1 MTTKEIS
8 PERYALARLGRY
20 KLELA
25 IATFWSI
32 VFVMVPMQIPLLT
45 GFIVDGVLGK
55 QISVFGITRIGPS
68 PSLILG
74 YSAIGLIAVAG
85 LYGLSS
91 FLRTITVAKV
101 SRHFVFDL
109 EKELVKKY
117 ESLSLDMHNK
127 FGSGELLNRAILDT
141 NMVRPFIESSI
152 IKLPTNVVRMAYPI
166 IMVFLINPYL
176 ATIACSALVLQHVV
190 THRLQ
195 RNLRSA
201 ARDAREDEVELT
213 TVLKENLDGMET
225 IQTSTAEEHLT
236 KRIFG
241 KIEALESDQ
250 LRTQK
255 YSGLVSGAVWAL
267 TSLGLGLV
275 WWQGGLEI
283 LNGSMSV
290 GALVAFT
297 GFVFYIYAPSR
308 RFTDIINVY
317 HTSIVSVERIQ
328 EVLDT
333 SPTIVDDPRAP
344 DLEIGAGSIE
354 FQDVS
359 FSYGDFETQVL
370 NDVSLQI
377 GPKSLTAVVGRS
389 GSGKSTILKL
399 ISRLYEPSSGRVLI
413 DGQEVRRAR
422 LASLR
427 SQLAVVPQTP
437 MIFTGSVADNIRLGK
452 PGATDTEVWEACED
466 ADAIDFIRKLEN
478 GLDTLLGKGGAN
490 LSGGQVQ
497 RIAIARALLR
507 KPKILLLDEPSSAL
521 DSKSESAIMAT
532 LGRLRKKMTIVLVGH
547 HLRAMSGADN
557 IVVMDSGKLVE
568 QGRHVELISSNGLYS
583 VLCRAGSTIGD
594 GGEDATD

>member
-1 MTTKEIS
+1 MKETS

-25 IATFWSI
+25 IATFWSV

-55 QISVFGITRIGPS
+55 QISVFGIVRIGPA
-68 PSLILG
+68 PSLILE
-74 YSAIGLIAVAG
+74 YSAIGLIVVAG

-91 FLRTITVAKV
+91 FLRTVTIARV

-117 ESLSLDMHNK
+117 ESLSLDVHNK
-127 FGSGELLNRAILDT
+127 FGPGELLNRAILDT

-166 IMVFLINPYL
+166 IMVFVINPYL
-176 ATIACSALVLQHVV
+176 ATIACSALVVQHVV

-213 TVLKENLDGMET
+213 TLLKENLDGIET

-241 KIEALESDQ
+241 KLEALESDQ
-250 LRTQK
+250 LRTKK
-255 YSGLVSGAVWAL
+255 YSGFASGVVWAL

-275 WWQGGLEI
+275 WWQGGLNI

-333 SPTIVDDPRAP
+333 SPTIGDDPRAP
-344 DLEIGAGSIE
+344 DVEIGAGAIE
-354 FQDVS
+354 FRDVS
-359 FSYGDFETQVL
+359 FAYGDFETQVL
-370 NDVSLQI
+370 NDVSFRI
-377 GPKSLTAVVGRS
+377 GPKNLTAIVGRS
-389 GSGKSTILKL
+389 GSGKSTLLKL

-413 DGQEVRRAR
+413 DGQDIRRAR

-437 MIFTGSVADNIRLGK
+437 MMFTGSLADNIRLGK
-452 PGATDTEVWEACED
+452 ADATDTEVWEACEE

-478 GLDTLLGKGGAN
+478 GLDTPLGRGGAN

-532 LGRLRKKMTIVLVGH
+532 LGRLRTRMTIVLVGH

-557 IVVMDSGKLVE
+557 IVVMDSGRLAE
-568 QGRHVELISSNGLYS
+568 QGRHAELLSSNGLYS
-583 VLCRAGSTIGD
+583 VLCRASSEIGGD
-594 GGEDATD
+594 GHHDTN